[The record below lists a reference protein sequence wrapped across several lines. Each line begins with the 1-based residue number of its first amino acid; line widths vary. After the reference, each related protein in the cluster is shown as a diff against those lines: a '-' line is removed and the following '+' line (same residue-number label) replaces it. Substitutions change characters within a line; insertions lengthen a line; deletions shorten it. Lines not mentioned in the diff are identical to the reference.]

1 MVSQA
6 PRAPRVSHNV
16 LHTKPLLLEPH
27 NNRFP
32 EDIVIKINNIICD
45 DYIKRIYEALENN
58 LIKNIIK
65 IFLNDKNLSRFLYY
79 YGYQTYYFNNIMTEN
94 LGIYGEP
101 LYNFE
106 WGDFECEISQEDYTG
121 ITEDTREPYILN
133 IPSDVIFAEEGG
145 NNTPN
150 NGVFDFYKYD
160 VNIFSK
166 ILTLNETLWIIKNY
180 SSYDTRLLRDINEY
194 DYDTFADVNDTQDA
208 TAATAATAA
217 TITISNFEID
227 ANNTFND
234 IYEYDKEPFAIAW
247 NLFNR
252 GFNKLNIFKMISVL
266 CYNTDIDNVLQ
277 QYYRVIGGTGSVN
290 ADMKVKCDRLFRK
303 TCYNVVKYF
312 NKKIEKAVGDTT
324 IISYLYAI
332 YADDA
337 GIQFNEEHEEHENKA
352 YDILNDNGLLK
363 TKRGNMLDI
372 LELLYELYLR

>member
-1 MVSQA
+1 MAS
-6 PRAPRVSHNV
+6 PNV
-16 LHTKPLLLEPH
+16 LHSKPLLLDVE

-45 DYIKRIYEALENN
+45 DYIKRIYEALEKN

-65 IFLNDKNLSRFLYY
+65 IFLNDKNLARFLYY

-106 WGDFECEISQEDYTG
+106 WGDFECDISQEDYAG

-133 IPSDVIFAEEGG
+133 MPSDVVFDED
-145 NNTPN
+145 NSSHTHN
-150 NGVFDFYKYD
+150 NGLFNNGLFNNGLFNFYKYD
-160 VNIFSK
+160 ANIFSK
-166 ILTLNETLWIIKNY
+166 ILTLNETLWILKNY
-180 SSYDTRLLRDINEY
+180 TAYDTRLLRDINEY
-194 DYDTFADVNDTQDA
+194 DYDTYADINDDA
-208 TAATAATAA
+208 QGDRA
-217 TITISNFEID
+217 TIANFEID
-227 ANNTFND
+227 ANNTFEN
-234 IYEYDKEPFAIAW
+234 IYDYDKEPFAIAW

-266 CYNTDIDNVLQ
+266 CYNTDIDNVIQ
-277 QYYRVIGGTGSVN
+277 QYYGVIGGTGSVN
-290 ADMKVKCDRLFRK
+290 VDMKVNCGRLFRK
-303 TCYNVVKYF
+303 TCYNVLKYF
-312 NKKIEKAVGDTT
+312 NKKIEKAVSDTT
-324 IISYLYAI
+324 VISYLYAI

-337 GIQFNEEHEEHENKA
+337 GIQFDEEHEEHENKA
-352 YDILNDNGLLK
+352 YDILQNKGLLK

>member
-1 MVSQA
+1 MAS
-6 PRAPRVSHNV
+6 PNV
-16 LHTKPLLLEPH
+16 LYSKPLLLDAV

-45 DYIKRIYEALENN
+45 DYIKRIYEALEEN
-58 LIKNIIK
+58 LIKNVIK

-106 WGDFECEISQEDYTG
+106 WGDFECEIPQEDYTG
-121 ITEDTREPYILN
+121 IIEDTREPYILN
-133 IPSDVIFAEEGG
+133 IPSDVIFAED
-145 NNTPN
+145 NANPPFN
-150 NGVFDFYKYD
+150 FYKYD

-166 ILTLNETLWIIKNY
+166 ILTLNETLWILKNY
-180 SSYDTRLLRDINEY
+180 SAYDTRLLSDISEYDFDTYADINEGR
-194 DYDTFADVNDTQDA
+194 TQGDRA
-208 TAATAATAA
+208 RT
-217 TITISNFEID
+217 TIANFEID
-227 ANNTFND
+227 ANNTFED

-266 CYNTDIDNVLQ
+266 CYNTEIDNVIQ
-277 QYYRVIGGTGSVN
+277 QYYGVIGGTGSVN
-290 ADMKVKCDRLFRK
+290 ECMKVKCGRLFRK
-303 TCYNVVKYF
+303 TCYNVLKYF

-324 IISYLYAI
+324 VISYLYAI

-352 YDILNDNGLLK
+352 YDILHNNGLLK

-372 LELLYELYLR
+372 LELLYELYLL